1 MKQIVN
7 TKIFDQK
14 TIILTLAQSYSF
26 YCLVGWTGSL
36 VYCEA
41 TRVSN
46 MKIDNWSLRASWNLS
61 IPALDSDA
69 TYGGICL
76 FVIK

>member
-7 TKIFDQK
+7 LKIFDQQ
-14 TIILTLAQSYSF
+14 TIILTHAQSYSF
-26 YCLVGWTGSL
+26 YCLVRWTGSL
-36 VYCEA
+36 VYCVA

-46 MKIDNWSLRASWNLS
+46 MKIDNWSLRASWNLWT
-61 IPALDSDA
+61 PALDSDA